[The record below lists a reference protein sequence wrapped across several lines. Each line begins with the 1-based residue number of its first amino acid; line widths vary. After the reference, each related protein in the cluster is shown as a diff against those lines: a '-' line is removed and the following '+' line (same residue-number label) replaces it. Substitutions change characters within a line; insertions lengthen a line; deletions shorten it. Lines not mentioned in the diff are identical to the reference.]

1 MFTFVQSLN
10 CVMKKKLFITSFGLF
25 TLFSSFGQQLGNS
38 DMESWENVGANN
50 EEPINWNSF
59 MTATGGLSGFA
70 SKQVQRSTAV
80 RPGATGLYCARV
92 WSKSTLGVVANGN
105 LTLGRINMGSS
116 TPSSTS
122 NYNFSNTADANFSE
136 ALTTSPDSLVFWVK
150 FTAASGNS
158 MARINAII
166 HDNYVLRDPL
176 DANSNS
182 HVVATATL
190 NYSPT
195 GGVWVRKSVP
205 FNYTGPATTPQFI
218 LATFTTNMTPGGGAA
233 NDEVLIDDIQLI
245 YNPINQPVVANDDNV
260 TTLED
265 SPIIISVTSNDI
277 DPENGL
283 TCSSINI
290 VTPPSNGTLT
300 IVPGSC
306 DITYT
311 PNSGFFGND
320 SFTYSICDN
329 GTPALCDQALVTITV
344 TEVVPGNNPI
354 IANNDNAT
362 TDMNQPVVIDVVSND
377 VDAENQVVPGSVSI
391 VSNPSNGSVTVNA
404 TSGAITYTPNNGWF
418 GNDSFTY
425 AICDGGTPVTCDTA
439 TVNITVN
446 ENVGIDD
453 LNNNEI
459 NVYFS
464 DNTINVISSTENLQ
478 GFFKLYNSAGM
489 LVLNGKLTNTI
500 NFSANLGIYYME
512 IESNS
517 GKTFHKLLK
526 N

>member
-1 MFTFVQSLN
+1 
-10 CVMKKKLFITSFGLF
+10 MKRTLLIASFGIF
-25 TLFSSFGQQLGNS
+25 TLFSSIAQQLGNS
-38 DMESWENVGANN
+38 DMESWDNIGSTN
-50 EEPINWNSF
+50 EEPSNWNSF
-59 MTATGGLSGFA
+59 KSGTGSLVGFA
-70 SKQVQRSTAV
+70 SQQIQRSTAI
-80 RPGATGLYCARV
+80 RPGATGAYCARI
-92 WSKSTLGVVANGN
+92 WSKSTLGIVANGN
-105 LTLGRINMGSS
+105 MTLGQINMGSS
-116 TPSSTS
+116 TPTSTS
-122 NYNFSNTADANFSE
+122 NYNFSKTADANFSE
-136 ALTTSPDSLVFWVK
+136 ALTASPDSLVFWVK

-166 HDNYVLRDPL
+166 HDNYDLRDPL

-205 FNYTGPATTPQFI
+205 FNYTGPATAPQFI
-218 LATFTTNMTPGGGAA
+218 LATFTTNMTPGGGAN

-265 SPIIISVTSNDI
+265 VPVVISVTSNDV

-283 TCSSINI
+283 VCASINI
-290 VTPPSNGTLT
+290 VTPPANGTLT

-311 PNSGFFGND
+311 PNLGFFGND

-329 GTPALCDQALVTITV
+329 GTPALCDQAVATITV

-362 TDMNQPVVIDVVSND
+362 TDMNQPVVIDVTSND
-377 VDAENQVVPGSVSI
+377 VDAENQILPGSVSI
-391 VSNPSNGSVTVNA
+391 ITNPSNGSVSVNA
-404 TSGAITYTPNNGWF
+404 TTGAITYTPNNGWF
-418 GNDSFTY
+418 GTDSFTY
-425 AICDGGTPVTCDTA
+425 AICDGGSPMTCDTA
-439 TVNITVN
+439 LVNITVN
-446 ENVGIDD
+446 ENVGIED
-453 LNNNEI
+453 LSNEEFNIYFTDNYI
-459 NVYFS
+459 NIVATS
-464 DNTINVISSTENLQ
+464 ENME
-478 GFFKLYNSAGM
+478 GTFKLFNSAGM
-489 LVLNGKLTNTI
+489 LVLNGKLSTSI
-500 NFSANLGIYYME
+500 NFSSAPGIYYME
-512 IESNS
+512 IESLVGTS
-517 GKTFHKLLK
+517 FHKLLK